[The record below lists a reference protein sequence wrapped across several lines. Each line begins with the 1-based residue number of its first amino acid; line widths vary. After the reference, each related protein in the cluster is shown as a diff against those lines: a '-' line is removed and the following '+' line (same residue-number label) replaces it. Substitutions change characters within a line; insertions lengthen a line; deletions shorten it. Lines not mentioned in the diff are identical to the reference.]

1 MNRQE
6 CRKLLLQEG
15 VDERF
20 FDLDGG
26 RNDYAYTIGEY
37 YGLWYF
43 YYFERGMEEGRVD
56 FATESEACEHLL
68 KVILNDGA
76 LSTMRVPGFKKS
88 GSIESPDTP

>member
-15 VDERF
+15 VDEQF
-20 FDLDGG
+20 FDLSGG
-26 RNDYAYTIGEY
+26 RNDYAYTIGEC

-43 YYFERGMEEGRVD
+43 YYFEQGREEGRVD

-68 KVILNDGA
+68 KVVLSDSA
-76 LSTMRVPGFKKS
+76 LPSLRVPGFKKAA
-88 GSIESPDTP
+88 GMESPETP